1 MTATGQDSASATS
14 TALDARYGR
23 SVGKRRR
30 DRAIAVVVAIFVAL
44 VIGAWVIWAGLDL
57 ARGGLD
63 STDIGHKVLND
74 RSVSINYQVSM
85 PPGSTAS
92 CALEVENEAHAII
105 GWKIVDVPAS
115 STTTTRAFTEVV
127 RSSELGVTGLIYR
140 CWLT

>member
-1 MTATGQDSASATS
+1 MTATGHDSASATR

-30 DRAIAVVVAIFVAL
+30 DRVIAVTVAIFVAL

-57 ARGGLD
+57 AGGGLD
-63 STDIGHKVLND
+63 SSDIGHKVLND

-92 CALEVENEAHAII
+92 CALEVENEAHAIV

-115 STTTTRAFTEVV
+115 ATTTNAFTEVV

>member
-1 MTATGQDSASATS
+1 MTATGHDSASATR

-30 DRAIAVVVAIFVAL
+30 DRVTAVTVAIFVAL

-57 ARGGLD
+57 AGGGLD
-63 STDIGHKVLND
+63 SSDIGHKVLND

-92 CALEVENEAHAII
+92 CALEVENEAHAIV
-105 GWKIVDVPAS
+105 GWKIVDIPAS
-115 STTTTRAFTEVV
+115 ATTTNAFTEVV